1 MKRTYVYL
9 VPGMFGFGKLAG
21 YDYFAHIERALAQRF
36 DDAGAPLHLEVIQT
50 PPTASIALR
59 AQVLAEQVARTS
71 GGQQGPIYLLGHS
84 TGGLDARL
92 LVSPGTRLP
101 LRPDALQWR
110 SRVRGIVCMNTPHYG
125 TPLAGYFTTVAG
137 TRMLYALSLLTVTS
151 LSLGKLPLTAFAGL
165 VAGVGAVDEKLG
177 INIHLLDQLTEYT
190 LRIVGE
196 RGRGEMHDYLE
207 HVRNDQGGIVHLM
220 PEVMELF
227 NAAVSDHPDVRYGCV
242 ATAAPAPGPRR
253 VLGAVRNPFSAMSLA
268 VYSTVYGVSSRA
280 DSRYPYARPDDRQR
294 LKLQAG
300 LGRVPTPATVD
311 GIVPTLSM
319 LWRELLWCGRADHL
333 DVVGHFRDRRRPAL
347 HVDWLRSHAGFGRGE
362 FHAMADAIAT
372 FMLA

>member
-1 MKRTYVYL
+1 
-9 VPGMFGFGKLAG
+9 MFGFGKLAG
-21 YDYFAHIERALAQRF
+21 YDYFAHLERALAVRF
-36 DDAGAPLHLEVIQT
+36 GEAGVPLHMEVVQT

-59 AQVLAEQVARTS
+59 AQVLAEQVARTAND
-71 GGQQGPIYLLGHS
+71 QDGPIYLLGHS

-92 LVSPGTRLP
+92 LVSPGTQLP
-101 LRPDALQWR
+101 LRDEALAWR
-110 SRVRGIVCMNTPHYG
+110 SRVRGVVCMNTPHYG

-165 VAGVGAVDEKLG
+165 VAGVGAIDDKLG
-177 INIHLLDQLTEYT
+177 IDIHLLDQLTEYT
-190 LRIVGE
+190 LRFVGE

-227 NAAVSDHPDVRYGCV
+227 NAAVSDHPDVRYGCI

-253 VLGAVRNPFSAMSLA
+253 VLGLVRNPMSAMSLA
-268 VYSTVYGVSSRA
+268 VYTTVHGVSSRA
-280 DSRYPYARPDDRQR
+280 DARYPYAQPDDAQR
-294 LKLQAG
+294 SMLQRG
-300 LGRVPTPATVD
+300 LGREPTAATVD

-319 LWRELLWCGRADHL
+319 LWRELLWCGEADHL
-333 DVVGHFRDRRRPAL
+333 DVMGHFRDDGRPTL
-347 HVDWLRSHAGFGRGE
+347 HVDWLLSHARYRRRD
-362 FHAMADAIAT
+362 FHTMIDAIAG
-372 FMLA
+372 FILAETG